1 MSASLA
7 GGTEPVGLSPE
18 QVALAEHIQNR
29 EKQLLHWDVAQAVK
43 SLFQLLTSRNV
54 VHLAKRI

>member
-7 GGTEPVGLSPE
+7 GDTEPMGLSPE
-18 QVALAEHIQNR
+18 QVVLTEHIQNR
-29 EKQLLHWDVAQAVK
+29 KKQLLHRGVAQAVK

-54 VHLAKRI
+54 VQLAKRI